1 MNRNYDIDS
10 TVSVSTIFR
19 QLTFTILEKKR
30 LVYEIKEND
39 MINLVEKRLMS
50 SLKDAKIKIEKGE
63 RQRIDA
69 FELWCWRRLLRVPW
83 MPRRSN
89 QSILKEINLEYSLE
103 GLRLQL
109 KLRNFGHLM
118 QRVNSL
124 EEIQMMERL
133 KAKGEGGGRGQD
145 GQIAP
150 LIKWT

>member
-1 MNRNYDIDS
+1 MNRNYNIDS

-19 QLTFTILEKKR
+19 QLTFTILKKKR

-50 SLKDAKIKIEKGE
+50 PLKDAKIKIEKAE

-83 MPRRSN
+83 MARRSN

-124 EEIQMMERL
+124 EEIQMMG
-133 KAKGEGGGRGQD
+133 KIEGKRGRGWQKARWLD
-145 GQIAP
+145 S
-150 LIKWT
+150 TTD